1 MEIENLF
8 LPLSIIVSIYTLAFI
23 IFYTFNSNSN
33 SNSNSKTNLPPGSLG
48 WPIIGETFAFLNEPQ
63 EKFVGDRMKKYSPKI
78 FKTSIL
84 GEPTAVLCG
93 ISGHRFISS
102 NEEKL
107 FLSWRPQSTHKLF
120 RSSYKKAAS
129 EITKRADAVHIGKAP
144 GFLKPEAVVRYIES
158 MESMVQEHL
167 KLHWEGR
174 STVEIY
180 SLAQVLVTTLSARF
194 FTGLQHNNERCAKF
208 AELINMITS
217 GLHALPVNVP
227 GTVFYRAMKAA
238 EAMRKEVL
246 MLIKEKKAAVSSGG
260 AKVTDIMSHL
270 LFNPDPTG
278 RFIPENE
285 VADKVMGLMTG
296 GFHSPS
302 MATSFL
308 IKYLGEYP
316 EVCDKVRT
324 GII

>member
-1 MEIENLF
+1 
-8 LPLSIIVSIYTLAFI
+8 
-23 IFYTFNSNSN
+23 
-33 SNSNSKTNLPPGSLG
+33 
-48 WPIIGETFAFLNEPQ
+48 
-63 EKFVGDRMKKYSPKI
+63 
-78 FKTSIL
+78 
-84 GEPTAVLCG
+84 
-93 ISGHRFISS
+93 
-102 NEEKL
+102 
-107 FLSWRPQSTHKLF
+107 
-120 RSSYKKAAS
+120 
-129 EITKRADAVHIGKAP
+129 
-144 GFLKPEAVVRYIES
+144 
-158 MESMVQEHL
+158 MVQEHL

-174 STVEIY
+174 STIEIY
-180 SLAQVLVTTLSARF
+180 SLAQILVTTLSARF

-217 GLHALPVNVP
+217 GLHTLPVNVP
-227 GTVFYRAMKAA
+227 GTPFYRAMKAA

-246 MLIKEKKAAVSSGG
+246 MLIKEKKAAVSSSG

-324 GII
+324 EQLEIASSKEGGENLNWDDIQKMTYSWAVALEVMRLVPPLQGTFREVVTDFTYEGYTIPKGWKVYWSSSSTNKISEHFPAPEEFDPSRFENGKAAPAYSNIPFGSGPRICPGKEYARLQLMCFLHHVVTRYKWEVINPRAKIAGGLNPVPEEGFHIRLQTL